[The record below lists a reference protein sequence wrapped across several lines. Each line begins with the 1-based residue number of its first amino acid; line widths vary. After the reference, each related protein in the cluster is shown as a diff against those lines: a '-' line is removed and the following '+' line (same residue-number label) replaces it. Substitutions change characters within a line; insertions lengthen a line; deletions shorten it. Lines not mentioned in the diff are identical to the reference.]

1 MLLVALQIAEMILQK
16 LSDIFLNSFIK
27 EGIFFAIDALL
38 TQENCSQLMFPV
50 FSGIQLPFESSQKLA
65 SKEVLRC
72 LSYAFATGQSATAS
86 ETGNCKL
93 EKDSVHN
100 LAKHIKTNYFAPKLY
115 DSEKGVTD
123 ILQKLRTLS
132 TTLSNLV
139 NMTISNDVP
148 AQPEERFYCIL
159 HQIMANL
166 NGRETIST
174 F

>member
-1 MLLVALQIAEMILQK
+1 M
-16 LSDIFLNSFIK
+16 
-27 EGIFFAIDALL
+27 
-38 TQENCSQLMFPV
+38 
-50 FSGIQLPFESSQKLA
+50 
-65 SKEVLRC
+65 
-72 LSYAFATGQSATAS
+72 
-86 ETGNCKL
+86 
-93 EKDSVHN
+93 
-100 LAKHIKTNYFAPKLY
+100 
-115 DSEKGVTD
+115 TD

-174 F
+174 FEFIESGIMRSLLNYLSNSQYLREKCEGQGVNGHFFVCRKAV